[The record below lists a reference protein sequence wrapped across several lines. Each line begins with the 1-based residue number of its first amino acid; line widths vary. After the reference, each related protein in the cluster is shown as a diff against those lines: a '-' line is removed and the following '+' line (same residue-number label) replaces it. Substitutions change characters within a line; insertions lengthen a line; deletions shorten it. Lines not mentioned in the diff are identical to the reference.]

1 MGNGPSIPH
10 LRDEA
15 AGSRRERRAAKIN
28 NHIRMLLWE
37 WWHAAEDARGVY
49 VELTSGERKLLE
61 STDYKKATLQP
72 SVKKVLLFA
81 DNGEDLNVF
90 IDWVVDAAPKK
101 TVDAILALRTRD
113 DMVTYV
119 WKHGVQVMEGK
130 AWHLRHG

>member
-37 WWHAAEDARGVY
+37 WWHAVEEARGVY
-49 VELTSGERKLLE
+49 VELTSGERKLLDR
-61 STDYKKATLQP
+61 TDYKKATLRP

-90 IDWVVDAAPKK
+90 IDWVVDVAPKK

-119 WKHGVQVMEGK
+119 WKHGLQVMEGK